1 MPKTQTLGD
10 IIKLGDLPI
19 EDKEQIADAILYS
32 AEHVGELYNEVN
44 HVPLDENRTS
54 ITFVRSYLPEIDK
67 TSERYKNGLIEGVT
81 PDAESINEAEFS
93 VGVREI
99 GWYYKLT
106 TKSAKHAWSDLKAHC
121 TKIYSGIIGH
131 SSKPVDVY
139 INQHGWVIIANDNE
153 KTLITL
159 YKIDLQV
166 GDEELNKAFIKKSLE
181 RINALQ
187 EELLAKSIEVDDE
200 KKSLKEKIAAN
211 DEQIKE
217 LTTQINKLKEQNSA
231 YGDLVKVTDTSLYKA
246 KTDLRDAIE
255 NYMVKD
261 AIKVEIDV
269 K

>member
-1 MPKTQTLGD
+1 MNISNHCYQRYHERVREKNTPFVDSL
-10 IIKLGDLPI
+10 
-19 EDKEQIADAILYS
+19 KEQYS
-32 AEHVGELYNEVN
+32 K
-44 HVPLDENRTS
+44 
-54 ITFVRSYLPEIDK
+54 EIDK
-67 TSERYKNGLIEGVT
+67 LFT
-81 PDAESINEAEFS
+81 
-93 VGVREI
+93 
-99 GWYYKLT
+99 
-106 TKSAKHAWSDLKAHC
+106 HC

-231 YGDLVKVTDTSLYKA
+231 YGDLSRVADTSLYKA